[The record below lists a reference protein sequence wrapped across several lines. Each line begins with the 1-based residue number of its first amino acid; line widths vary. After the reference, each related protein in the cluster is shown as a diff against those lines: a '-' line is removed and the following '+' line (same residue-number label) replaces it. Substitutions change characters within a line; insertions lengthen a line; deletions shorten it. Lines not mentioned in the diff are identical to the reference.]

1 MHSTSAAR
9 ALVAAFLGSGQ
20 MQAFPERI
28 QQSDSRVKPEL
39 VSLAIHLQHHIGQ
52 T

>member
-1 MHSTSAAR
+1 
-9 ALVAAFLGSGQ
+9 

-28 QQSDSRVKPEL
+28 QQGDSRVKPEL
-39 VSLAIHLQHHIGQ
+39 MSLAIHLQRRIGQ